1 MEEKIKKL
9 LEKPLIEA
17 GFNIDEVTYQKEEGV
32 NTLRIVIDK
41 DGIVNLDDCILA
53 NKIINP
59 ILDEKDLISESYV
72 LDVCSKEKGSE

>member
-59 ILDEKDLISESYV
+59 ILDEKDFISESYV